1 MSRVP
6 FTASCKRQKGLSLIE
21 LMVSIAI
28 GLVVIVAVMSAYLGT
43 ADAGKMADAQS
54 RMNEDANAALT
65 ILSQQLRMA
74 GTNPKRANYM
84 NTTASNPVFT
94 GTAYSVRGC
103 DGSFGNI
110 ASPLDPA
117 ALTCAGTAS
126 TSADSVAVT
135 YEADEYNTVPISGA
149 PTAGKGRGTD
159 CLGSSL
165 SIVTSTIDVWNGAAS
180 VPTAVTYTVAN
191 NLFYIKTTSTI
202 TAPSLY
208 CLGNGNAGDQPL
220 VENVEDMQLT
230 YGTARVGVTS
240 TDVAGYLLA
249 QEITS
254 NITLATLPADVDR
267 WAKVVA
273 VRVCVVVRSEKQVA
287 PTAASAQY
295 IKCDGTLN
303 NAPPDLR
310 LRRAYYTTVVLRNR
324 LSF

>member
-1 MSRVP
+1 MSPTLV
-6 FTASCKRQKGLSLIE
+6 TATRNSQKGLSLIE

-54 RMNEDANAALT
+54 RMNEDANAALNV
-65 ILSQQLRMA
+65 LSQQLRMA

-94 GTAYSVRGC
+94 GTAFSVRGC
-103 DGSFGNI
+103 DGDFGNI

-117 ALTCAGTAS
+117 ALTCAGTV
-126 TSADSVAVT
+126 SALPDSIAVT
-135 YEADEYNTVPISGA
+135 YEADDFNTVPITTA
-149 PTAGKGRGTD
+149 PAAGKGKGTD

-165 SIVTSTIDVWNGAAS
+165 SIVTSTVDVWNGAAS
-180 VPTAVTYTVAN
+180 IPTLVTYTVAN

-220 VENVEDMQLT
+220 VENVEDLQLT
-230 YGTARVGVTS
+230 YGTAKVGVTS
-240 TDVAGYLLA
+240 MDVVGYLLA

-254 NITLATLPADVDR
+254 NATLAALPTDVDR
-267 WAKVVA
+267 WAKVVT

-287 PTAASAQY
+287 PTAASARY
-295 IKCDGTLN
+295 TKCDGTLN
-303 NAPPDLR
+303 NTPPDLR